1 MMLCHIRL
9 YFISSS
15 GIIYVLQYKLYIYI
29 YAGVEGIVHY
39 IVF

>member
-15 GIIYVLQYKLYIYI
+15 GIIYVLQYKLYIY
-29 YAGVEGIVHY
+29 AGVEGIVHY